1 MKEYKG
7 IIDKLI
13 KDSYEESLVIDVFN
27 DKIYKY
33 AYVNDDIVKLEEL
46 SYADYLNKCNS
57 FIYGD
62 DLDKYIESL
71 SIGNDTNVVRY
82 KMLDESGNYQ
92 EYVNNIIKY
101 KDDGNDLIVVLVAK
115 DKDLDNIVSNNT
127 NSISNMENKLK
138 RMVDSIGNA
147 ILKIHNVI
155 NNGGSVNNKKECI
168 EAILAGIVNE
178 YPEFNEVINSNMN
191 NLFLQKKSTIMIIDD
206 DKMTCSLIKKIF
218 DKDYDIIIANN
229 GKEAIE
235 YLSDNDNSSFKANIA
250 CIFLDLLM
258 PVLDGFSVLDYLNDN
273 NYLNKLPVIIISG
286 NYDKETRN
294 RAYSYQI
301 ADMLEKPFNVQ
312 VVRHRIEKMIN
323 LYKSSSSINNMMIE
337 QHREL
342 KNIANSLIVSYEID
356 NEKMMKMVKKYTR
369 ILAIQVSVD
378 YKEYNIFISAR
389 AKLEKSFPICLG
401 GGGAKNFPCDILRV
415 GIGLYGYGDDM
426 LKKVMTLE
434 GKVLQIRTL
443 EKGERAGY
451 GGSFKASKPT
461 TLAIV
466 SVGYADGFERVGSKN
481 LEVKIDSKK
490 FKIVGRTCMD
500 ACFVDITG
508 GDVKVGQSVTVMDD
522 ANVLSKKYKKSTY
535 EILTSFT
542 KFRGERKITP

>member
-33 AYVNDDIVKLEEL
+33 AYMNDDIVKLEEL

-138 RMVDSIGNA
+138 RMVDSMGNA

-323 LYKSSSSINNMMIE
+323 LYKSSSSVNNMMVE

-342 KNIANSLIVSYEID
+342 KNIANSLIVSYEVD

-378 YKEYNIFISAR
+378 YKEYNINNKIIDKIAESA
-389 AKLEKSFPICLG
+389 G
-401 GGGAKNFPCDILRV
+401 YY
-415 GIGLYGYGDDM
+415 GIGNYTLPKSVLYKRGVYSEEERSLIKMANINGANIIKYVLARDNNKIDEKYCYEIVKYYNERYDGNGYPEGLSGNSIPLSTQIASVVIEYSNLINTITPVDYDRVASLIIM
-426 LKKVMTLE
+426 ESGRKFNPKIVESFKKVMKEFE
-434 GKVLQIRTL
+434 G
-443 EKGERAGY
+443 
-451 GGSFKASKPT
+451 
-461 TLAIV
+461 
-466 SVGYADGFERVGSKN
+466 
-481 LEVKIDSKK
+481 
-490 FKIVGRTCMD
+490 
-500 ACFVDITG
+500 IT
-508 GDVKVGQSVTVMDD
+508 KVG
-522 ANVLSKKYKKSTY
+522 
-535 EILTSFT
+535 E
-542 KFRGERKITP
+542 

>member
-57 FIYGD
+57 FIYGA

-92 EYVNNIIKY
+92 EYVNNVIKY

-235 YLSDNDNSSFKANIA
+235 CLSDNDNSSFKANIA

-323 LYKSSSSINNMMIE
+323 LYKSSSSVNNMMVE

-378 YKEYNIFISAR
+378 YKEYNINNKIIDKIAESA
-389 AKLEKSFPICLG
+389 G
-401 GGGAKNFPCDILRV
+401 YY
-415 GIGLYGYGDDM
+415 GIGNYTLPKSVLYKRGMYSEEERSLIKMANINGANIIKYVLARDNNKIDEKYCYEIVKYYNERYDGNGYPEGLSGNSIPLSTQIASVAIEYSNLINTITPVDYDRVASLIIM
-426 LKKVMTLE
+426 ESGRKFNPKIVESFKKVMKEFE
-434 GKVLQIRTL
+434 G
-443 EKGERAGY
+443 
-451 GGSFKASKPT
+451 
-461 TLAIV
+461 
-466 SVGYADGFERVGSKN
+466 
-481 LEVKIDSKK
+481 
-490 FKIVGRTCMD
+490 
-500 ACFVDITG
+500 IT
-508 GDVKVGQSVTVMDD
+508 KVG
-522 ANVLSKKYKKSTY
+522 
-535 EILTSFT
+535 E
-542 KFRGERKITP
+542 

>member
-33 AYVNDDIVKLEEL
+33 AYMNDDIVKLEEL

-138 RMVDSIGNA
+138 RMVDSMGNA

-378 YKEYNIFISAR
+378 YKEYNINNKIIDKIAESA
-389 AKLEKSFPICLG
+389 G
-401 GGGAKNFPCDILRV
+401 YY
-415 GIGLYGYGDDM
+415 GIGNYTLPKSVLYKRGVYSEEERSLIKMANINGANIIKYVLARDNNKIDEKYCYEIVKYYNERYDGNGYPEGLSGNSIPLSTQIASVAIEYSNLINTITPVDYDRVASLIIM
-426 LKKVMTLE
+426 ESGRKFNPKIVESFKKVMKEFE
-434 GKVLQIRTL
+434 G
-443 EKGERAGY
+443 
-451 GGSFKASKPT
+451 
-461 TLAIV
+461 
-466 SVGYADGFERVGSKN
+466 
-481 LEVKIDSKK
+481 
-490 FKIVGRTCMD
+490 
-500 ACFVDITG
+500 IT
-508 GDVKVGQSVTVMDD
+508 KVG
-522 ANVLSKKYKKSTY
+522 
-535 EILTSFT
+535 E
-542 KFRGERKITP
+542 

>member
-138 RMVDSIGNA
+138 RMVDSMGNA

-378 YKEYNIFISAR
+378 YKEYNINNKIIDKIAESA
-389 AKLEKSFPICLG
+389 G
-401 GGGAKNFPCDILRV
+401 YY
-415 GIGLYGYGDDM
+415 GIGNYTLPKSVLYKRGMYSEEERSLIKMANINGANIIKYVLARDNNKIDEKYCYEIVKYYNERYDGNGYPEGLSGNSIPLSTQIASVAIEYSNLINTITPVDYDRVASLIIM
-426 LKKVMTLE
+426 ESGRKFSPKIVESFKKVMKEFE
-434 GKVLQIRTL
+434 G
-443 EKGERAGY
+443 
-451 GGSFKASKPT
+451 
-461 TLAIV
+461 
-466 SVGYADGFERVGSKN
+466 
-481 LEVKIDSKK
+481 
-490 FKIVGRTCMD
+490 
-500 ACFVDITG
+500 IT
-508 GDVKVGQSVTVMDD
+508 KVG
-522 ANVLSKKYKKSTY
+522 
-535 EILTSFT
+535 E
-542 KFRGERKITP
+542 

>member
-92 EYVNNIIKY
+92 EYVNNVIKY

-178 YPEFNEVINSNMN
+178 YPVFNEVINSNMN

-323 LYKSSSSINNMMIE
+323 LYKSSSSVNNMMVE

-378 YKEYNIFISAR
+378 YKEYNINNKIIDKVAESA
-389 AKLEKSFPICLG
+389 G
-401 GGGAKNFPCDILRV
+401 YY
-415 GIGLYGYGDDM
+415 GIGNYTLPKSVLYKRGMYSEEERSLIKMANINGANIIKYVLARDNNKIDEKYCYEIVKYYNERYDGNGYPEGLSGNSIPLSTQIASVAIEYSNLINTITPVDYDRVASLIIM
-426 LKKVMTLE
+426 ESGRKFNPKIVESFKKVMKEFE
-434 GKVLQIRTL
+434 G
-443 EKGERAGY
+443 
-451 GGSFKASKPT
+451 
-461 TLAIV
+461 
-466 SVGYADGFERVGSKN
+466 
-481 LEVKIDSKK
+481 
-490 FKIVGRTCMD
+490 
-500 ACFVDITG
+500 IT
-508 GDVKVGQSVTVMDD
+508 KVG
-522 ANVLSKKYKKSTY
+522 
-535 EILTSFT
+535 E
-542 KFRGERKITP
+542 

>member
-33 AYVNDDIVKLEEL
+33 ACVNDDIVKLEEL

-71 SIGNDTNVVRY
+71 SIGNDTNIVRY
-82 KMLDESGNYQ
+82 KMLDEAGNYQ
-92 EYVNNIIKY
+92 EYVNNVIKY

-323 LYKSSSSINNMMIE
+323 LYKSSSSVNNMMVE

-378 YKEYNIFISAR
+378 YKEYNINNKIIDRIAESA
-389 AKLEKSFPICLG
+389 G
-401 GGGAKNFPCDILRV
+401 YY
-415 GIGLYGYGDDM
+415 GIGNYTLPKSVLYKRGMYSEEERSLIKMANINGANIIKYVLARDNNKIDEKYCYEIVKYYNERYDGNGYPEGLSGNSIPLSTQIASVAIEYSNLINTITPVDYDRVASLIIM
-426 LKKVMTLE
+426 ESGRKFNPKIVESFKKVMKDFE
-434 GKVLQIRTL
+434 G
-443 EKGERAGY
+443 
-451 GGSFKASKPT
+451 
-461 TLAIV
+461 
-466 SVGYADGFERVGSKN
+466 
-481 LEVKIDSKK
+481 
-490 FKIVGRTCMD
+490 
-500 ACFVDITG
+500 IT
-508 GDVKVGQSVTVMDD
+508 KVG
-522 ANVLSKKYKKSTY
+522 
-535 EILTSFT
+535 E
-542 KFRGERKITP
+542 

>member
-138 RMVDSIGNA
+138 RMVDSMGNA

-378 YKEYNIFISAR
+378 YKEYNINNKIIDKIAESA
-389 AKLEKSFPICLG
+389 G
-401 GGGAKNFPCDILRV
+401 YY
-415 GIGLYGYGDDM
+415 GIGNYTLPKSVLYKRGMYSEEERSLIKMANINGANIIKYVLARDNNKIDEKYCYEIVKYYNERYDGNGYPEGLSGNSIPLSTQIASVAIEYSNLINTITPVDYDRVASLIIM
-426 LKKVMTLE
+426 ESGRKFNPKIVESFKKVMKEFE
-434 GKVLQIRTL
+434 G
-443 EKGERAGY
+443 
-451 GGSFKASKPT
+451 
-461 TLAIV
+461 
-466 SVGYADGFERVGSKN
+466 
-481 LEVKIDSKK
+481 
-490 FKIVGRTCMD
+490 
-500 ACFVDITG
+500 IT
-508 GDVKVGQSVTVMDD
+508 KVG
-522 ANVLSKKYKKSTY
+522 
-535 EILTSFT
+535 E
-542 KFRGERKITP
+542 

>member
-155 NNGGSVNNKKECI
+155 TIGGSVNNKKECI

-323 LYKSSSSINNMMIE
+323 LYKSSSSVNNMMVE

-342 KNIANSLIVSYEID
+342 KNIANSLIVSYEVD
-356 NEKMMKMVKKYTR
+356 NEKMMKMVKKYNINNKIIDR
-369 ILAIQVSVD
+369 IAESAGYYGIGNYTLPKSVLYKRGMYSEEERSLIKMANINGANIIKYVLARDNNKIDEKYCYEIVKYYNERYDGNGYPEGLSGNSIPLSTQIASVAIEYSNLINTITPVD
-378 YKEYNIFISAR
+378 YDRVASLIIMESGRKFNPKIVE
-389 AKLEKSFPICLG
+389 SF
-401 GGGAKNFPCDILRV
+401 
-415 GIGLYGYGDDM
+415 
-426 LKKVMTLE
+426 KKVMKEFE
-434 GKVLQIRTL
+434 G
-443 EKGERAGY
+443 
-451 GGSFKASKPT
+451 
-461 TLAIV
+461 
-466 SVGYADGFERVGSKN
+466 
-481 LEVKIDSKK
+481 
-490 FKIVGRTCMD
+490 
-500 ACFVDITG
+500 IT
-508 GDVKVGQSVTVMDD
+508 KVG
-522 ANVLSKKYKKSTY
+522 
-535 EILTSFT
+535 E
-542 KFRGERKITP
+542 

>member
-155 NNGGSVNNKKECI
+155 NIGGSVNNKKECI

-323 LYKSSSSINNMMIE
+323 LYKSSSSVNNMMVE

-342 KNIANSLIVSYEID
+342 KNIANSLIVSYEVD

-378 YKEYNIFISAR
+378 YKEYNINNKIIDRIAESA
-389 AKLEKSFPICLG
+389 G
-401 GGGAKNFPCDILRV
+401 YY
-415 GIGLYGYGDDM
+415 GIGNYTLPKSVLYKRGMYSEEERSLIKMANINGANIIKYVLARDNNKIDEKYCYEIVKYYNERYDGNGYPEGLSGNSIPLSTQIASVAIEYSNLINTITPVDYDRVASLIIM
-426 LKKVMTLE
+426 ESGRKFNPKIVESFKKVMKEFE
-434 GKVLQIRTL
+434 G
-443 EKGERAGY
+443 
-451 GGSFKASKPT
+451 
-461 TLAIV
+461 
-466 SVGYADGFERVGSKN
+466 
-481 LEVKIDSKK
+481 
-490 FKIVGRTCMD
+490 
-500 ACFVDITG
+500 IT
-508 GDVKVGQSVTVMDD
+508 KVG
-522 ANVLSKKYKKSTY
+522 
-535 EILTSFT
+535 E
-542 KFRGERKITP
+542 

>member
-82 KMLDESGNYQ
+82 KMLDEAGNYQ

-138 RMVDSIGNA
+138 RMIDSIGNA

-155 NNGGSVNNKKECI
+155 NNGGSINNKKECI

-178 YPEFNEVINSNMN
+178 YPEFNEVINNNMN

-323 LYKSSSSINNMMIE
+323 LYKSSSSVNNMMVE

-378 YKEYNIFISAR
+378 YKEYNINNKIIDKIAESA
-389 AKLEKSFPICLG
+389 G
-401 GGGAKNFPCDILRV
+401 YY
-415 GIGLYGYGDDM
+415 GIGNYTLPKSVLYKRGMYSEEERSLIKMANINGANIIKYVLARDNNKIDEKYCYEIVKYYNERYDGNGYPEGLSGNSIPLSTQIASVAIEYSNLINTITPVDYDRVASLIIM
-426 LKKVMTLE
+426 ESGRKFNPKIVESFKKVMKEFE
-434 GKVLQIRTL
+434 G
-443 EKGERAGY
+443 
-451 GGSFKASKPT
+451 
-461 TLAIV
+461 
-466 SVGYADGFERVGSKN
+466 
-481 LEVKIDSKK
+481 
-490 FKIVGRTCMD
+490 
-500 ACFVDITG
+500 IT
-508 GDVKVGQSVTVMDD
+508 KVG
-522 ANVLSKKYKKSTY
+522 
-535 EILTSFT
+535 E
-542 KFRGERKITP
+542 

>member
-92 EYVNNIIKY
+92 EYVNNVIKY

-178 YPEFNEVINSNMN
+178 SPEFNEVINSNMN

-218 DKDYDIIIANN
+218 DNDYDIIIANN

-323 LYKSSSSINNMMIE
+323 LYKSSSSVNNMMVE

-378 YKEYNIFISAR
+378 YKEYNINNKIIDKIAESA
-389 AKLEKSFPICLG
+389 G
-401 GGGAKNFPCDILRV
+401 YY
-415 GIGLYGYGDDM
+415 GIGNYTLPKSVLYKRGMYSEEERSLIKMANINGANIIKYVLARDNNKIDEKYCYEIVKYYNERYDGNGYPEGLSGNSIPLSTQIASVAIEYSNLINTITPVDYDRVASLIIM
-426 LKKVMTLE
+426 ESGRKFNPKIVESFKKVMKEFE
-434 GKVLQIRTL
+434 G
-443 EKGERAGY
+443 
-451 GGSFKASKPT
+451 
-461 TLAIV
+461 
-466 SVGYADGFERVGSKN
+466 
-481 LEVKIDSKK
+481 
-490 FKIVGRTCMD
+490 
-500 ACFVDITG
+500 IT
-508 GDVKVGQSVTVMDD
+508 KVG
-522 ANVLSKKYKKSTY
+522 
-535 EILTSFT
+535 E
-542 KFRGERKITP
+542 

>member
-155 NNGGSVNNKKECI
+155 NIGGSVNNKKECI

-191 NLFLQKKSTIMIIDD
+191 NLFLQNKSTIMIIDD

-273 NYLNKLPVIIISG
+273 NYLSKLPVIIISG

-342 KNIANSLIVSYEID
+342 KNIANSLIVSYEVD

-378 YKEYNIFISAR
+378 YKEYNINNKIIDRIAESA
-389 AKLEKSFPICLG
+389 G
-401 GGGAKNFPCDILRV
+401 YY
-415 GIGLYGYGDDM
+415 GIGNYTLPKSVLYKRGMYSEEERSLIKMANINGANIIKYVLARDNNKIDEKYCYEIVKYYNERYDGNGYPEGLSGNSIPLSTQIASVAIEYSNLINTITPVDYDRVASLIIM
-426 LKKVMTLE
+426 ESGRKFNPKIVESFKKVMKEFE
-434 GKVLQIRTL
+434 G
-443 EKGERAGY
+443 
-451 GGSFKASKPT
+451 
-461 TLAIV
+461 
-466 SVGYADGFERVGSKN
+466 
-481 LEVKIDSKK
+481 
-490 FKIVGRTCMD
+490 
-500 ACFVDITG
+500 IT
-508 GDVKVGQSVTVMDD
+508 KVG
-522 ANVLSKKYKKSTY
+522 
-535 EILTSFT
+535 E
-542 KFRGERKITP
+542 

>member
-13 KDSYEESLVIDVFN
+13 RDSYEESLVIDVFN

-101 KDDGNDLIVVLVAK
+101 KDDDNDLIVVLVAR
-115 DKDLDNIVSNNT
+115 DKDLDNVVSNNT
-127 NSISNMENKLK
+127 NSISNIENKLK

-168 EAILAGIVNE
+168 EAILVGIVNE

-206 DKMTCSLIKKIF
+206 DKMTCGLIKKIF

-323 LYKSSSSINNMMIE
+323 LYKSSSSVNNMMVE

-342 KNIANSLIVSYEID
+342 KNIANSLIVSYEVD

-378 YKEYNIFISAR
+378 YKEYNINNKIIDKIAESA
-389 AKLEKSFPICLG
+389 G
-401 GGGAKNFPCDILRV
+401 YY
-415 GIGLYGYGDDM
+415 GIGNYTLPKSVLYKRGMYSEEERSLIKMANINGANIIKYVLARDNNKIDEKYCYEIVKYYNERYDGNGYPEGLSGNSIPLSTQIASVAIEYSNLINTITPVDYDRVASLVIM
-426 LKKVMTLE
+426 ESGRKFNPKIVESFKKVMKEFE
-434 GKVLQIRTL
+434 G
-443 EKGERAGY
+443 
-451 GGSFKASKPT
+451 
-461 TLAIV
+461 
-466 SVGYADGFERVGSKN
+466 
-481 LEVKIDSKK
+481 
-490 FKIVGRTCMD
+490 
-500 ACFVDITG
+500 IT
-508 GDVKVGQSVTVMDD
+508 KVG
-522 ANVLSKKYKKSTY
+522 
-535 EILTSFT
+535 E
-542 KFRGERKITP
+542 

>member
-323 LYKSSSSINNMMIE
+323 LYKSSSSVNNMMVE

-342 KNIANSLIVSYEID
+342 KNIANSLIVSYEVD

-378 YKEYNIFISAR
+378 YKEYNINNKIIDRIAESA
-389 AKLEKSFPICLG
+389 G
-401 GGGAKNFPCDILRV
+401 YY
-415 GIGLYGYGDDM
+415 GIGNYTLPKSVLYKRGVYSEEERSLIKMANINGANIIKYVLARDNNKIDEKYCYEIVKYYNERYDGNGYPEGLSGNSIPLSTQIASVAIEYSNLINTITPVDYDRVASLIIM
-426 LKKVMTLE
+426 ESGRKFNPKRVESFKKVMKEFE
-434 GKVLQIRTL
+434 G
-443 EKGERAGY
+443 
-451 GGSFKASKPT
+451 
-461 TLAIV
+461 
-466 SVGYADGFERVGSKN
+466 
-481 LEVKIDSKK
+481 
-490 FKIVGRTCMD
+490 
-500 ACFVDITG
+500 IT
-508 GDVKVGQSVTVMDD
+508 KVG
-522 ANVLSKKYKKSTY
+522 
-535 EILTSFT
+535 E
-542 KFRGERKITP
+542 

>member
-71 SIGNDTNVVRY
+71 SIGNDTNIVRY

-235 YLSDNDNSSFKANIA
+235 CLSDNDNSSFKANIA

-323 LYKSSSSINNMMIE
+323 LYKSSSSVNNMMVE

-378 YKEYNIFISAR
+378 YKEYNINNKIIDKIAESA
-389 AKLEKSFPICLG
+389 G
-401 GGGAKNFPCDILRV
+401 YY
-415 GIGLYGYGDDM
+415 GIGNYTLPKSVLYKRGMYSEEERSLIKMANINGANIIKYVLARDNNKIDEKYCYEIVKYYNERYDGNGYPEGLSGNSIPLSTQIASVAIEYSNLINTITPVDYDRVASLIIM
-426 LKKVMTLE
+426 ESGRKFNPKIVESFKKVMKEFE
-434 GKVLQIRTL
+434 G
-443 EKGERAGY
+443 
-451 GGSFKASKPT
+451 
-461 TLAIV
+461 
-466 SVGYADGFERVGSKN
+466 
-481 LEVKIDSKK
+481 
-490 FKIVGRTCMD
+490 
-500 ACFVDITG
+500 IT
-508 GDVKVGQSVTVMDD
+508 KVG
-522 ANVLSKKYKKSTY
+522 
-535 EILTSFT
+535 E
-542 KFRGERKITP
+542 

>member
-13 KDSYEESLVIDVFN
+13 RDSYEESLVIDVFN

-33 AYVNDDIVKLEEL
+33 GYKNDDIVKLEEL

-71 SIGNDTNVVRY
+71 SIGNNTNVVRY

-101 KDDGNDLIVVLVAK
+101 KDDGNDLIVVLVAR
-115 DKDLDNIVSNNT
+115 DKCLDKAISNNT
-127 NSISNMENKLK
+127 NSITSMENKLK

-168 EAILAGIVNE
+168 EAILVGIVNE

-206 DKMTCSLIKKIF
+206 DKMTCGLIKKIF

-323 LYKSSSSINNMMIE
+323 LYKSSSSVNNMMVE

-342 KNIANSLIVSYEID
+342 KNIANSLIVSYEVD

-378 YKEYNIFISAR
+378 YKEYNINNKIIDKIAESA
-389 AKLEKSFPICLG
+389 G
-401 GGGAKNFPCDILRV
+401 YY
-415 GIGLYGYGDDM
+415 GIGNYTLPKSVLYKRGMYSEEERSLIKMANINGANIIKYVLARDNNKIDEKYCYEIVKYYNERYDGNGYPEGLSGNSIPLSTQIASVAIEYSNLINTITPVDYDRVASLIIM
-426 LKKVMTLE
+426 ESGRKFNPKIVESFKKVMKEFE
-434 GKVLQIRTL
+434 G
-443 EKGERAGY
+443 
-451 GGSFKASKPT
+451 
-461 TLAIV
+461 
-466 SVGYADGFERVGSKN
+466 
-481 LEVKIDSKK
+481 
-490 FKIVGRTCMD
+490 
-500 ACFVDITG
+500 IT
-508 GDVKVGQSVTVMDD
+508 KVG
-522 ANVLSKKYKKSTY
+522 
-535 EILTSFT
+535 E
-542 KFRGERKITP
+542 

>member
-13 KDSYEESLVIDVFN
+13 RDSYEESLVIDVFN

-101 KDDGNDLIVVLVAK
+101 KDDGNDLIVVLVAR
-115 DKDLDNIVSNNT
+115 DKDLDNVVSNNTNT

-147 ILKIHNVI
+147 ILKIHNII

-168 EAILAGIVNE
+168 EAILVGIVNE

-206 DKMTCSLIKKIF
+206 DKMTCGLIKKIF

-235 YLSDNDNSSFKANIA
+235 YLSDNDNSNFKANIA

-323 LYKSSSSINNMMIE
+323 LYKSSSSVNNMMVE

-342 KNIANSLIVSYEID
+342 KNIANSLIVSYEVD

-378 YKEYNIFISAR
+378 YKEYNINNKIIDKIAESA
-389 AKLEKSFPICLG
+389 G
-401 GGGAKNFPCDILRV
+401 YY
-415 GIGLYGYGDDM
+415 GIGNYTLPKSVLYKRGMYSEEERSLIKMANINGANIIKYVLARDNNKIDEKYCYEIVKYYNERYDGNGYPEGLSGNSIPLSTQIASVAIEYSNLINTITPVDYDRVASLVIM
-426 LKKVMTLE
+426 ESGRKFNPKIVESFKKVMKEFE
-434 GKVLQIRTL
+434 G
-443 EKGERAGY
+443 
-451 GGSFKASKPT
+451 
-461 TLAIV
+461 
-466 SVGYADGFERVGSKN
+466 
-481 LEVKIDSKK
+481 
-490 FKIVGRTCMD
+490 
-500 ACFVDITG
+500 IT
-508 GDVKVGQSVTVMDD
+508 KVG
-522 ANVLSKKYKKSTY
+522 
-535 EILTSFT
+535 E
-542 KFRGERKITP
+542 

>member
-33 AYVNDDIVKLEEL
+33 AYMNDDIVKLEEL

-155 NNGGSVNNKKECI
+155 NIGGSVNNKKECI

-342 KNIANSLIVSYEID
+342 KNIANSLIVSYEVD

-378 YKEYNIFISAR
+378 YKEYNINNKIIDRIAESA
-389 AKLEKSFPICLG
+389 G
-401 GGGAKNFPCDILRV
+401 YY
-415 GIGLYGYGDDM
+415 GIGNYTLPKSVLYKRGVYSEEERSLIKMANINGANIIKYVLARDNNKIDEKYCYEIVKYYNERYDGNGYPEGLSGNSIPLSTQIASVAIEYSNLINTITPVDYDRVASLIIM
-426 LKKVMTLE
+426 ESGRKFNPKIVESFKKVMKEFE
-434 GKVLQIRTL
+434 G
-443 EKGERAGY
+443 
-451 GGSFKASKPT
+451 
-461 TLAIV
+461 
-466 SVGYADGFERVGSKN
+466 
-481 LEVKIDSKK
+481 
-490 FKIVGRTCMD
+490 
-500 ACFVDITG
+500 IT
-508 GDVKVGQSVTVMDD
+508 KVG
-522 ANVLSKKYKKSTY
+522 
-535 EILTSFT
+535 E
-542 KFRGERKITP
+542 

>member
-92 EYVNNIIKY
+92 EYVNNVIKY

-323 LYKSSSSINNMMIE
+323 LYKSSSSVNNMMVE

-378 YKEYNIFISAR
+378 YKEYNINNKIIDKIAESA
-389 AKLEKSFPICLG
+389 G
-401 GGGAKNFPCDILRV
+401 YY
-415 GIGLYGYGDDM
+415 GIGNYTLPKSVLYKRGMYSEEERSLIKMANINGANIIKYVLARDNNKIDEKYCYEIVKYYNERYDGNGYPEGLSGNSIPLSTQIASVAIEYSNLINTITPVDYDGVASLIIM
-426 LKKVMTLE
+426 ESGRKFNPKIVESFKKVMKEFE
-434 GKVLQIRTL
+434 G
-443 EKGERAGY
+443 
-451 GGSFKASKPT
+451 
-461 TLAIV
+461 
-466 SVGYADGFERVGSKN
+466 
-481 LEVKIDSKK
+481 
-490 FKIVGRTCMD
+490 
-500 ACFVDITG
+500 IT
-508 GDVKVGQSVTVMDD
+508 KVG
-522 ANVLSKKYKKSTY
+522 
-535 EILTSFT
+535 E
-542 KFRGERKITP
+542 

>member
-71 SIGNDTNVVRY
+71 SIGNDTNIVRY

-235 YLSDNDNSSFKANIA
+235 CLSDNDNSSFKANIA

-323 LYKSSSSINNMMIE
+323 LYKSSSSVNNMMVE

-378 YKEYNIFISAR
+378 YKEYNINNKIIDKIAESA
-389 AKLEKSFPICLG
+389 G
-401 GGGAKNFPCDILRV
+401 YY
-415 GIGLYGYGDDM
+415 GIGNYTLPKSVLYKRGMYSEEERSLIKMANINGANIIKYVLTRDNNKIDEKYCYEIVKYYNERYDGNGYPEGLSGNSIPLSTQIASVAIEYSNLINTITPVDYDRVASLIIM
-426 LKKVMTLE
+426 ESGRKFNPKIVESFKKVMKEFE
-434 GKVLQIRTL
+434 G
-443 EKGERAGY
+443 
-451 GGSFKASKPT
+451 
-461 TLAIV
+461 
-466 SVGYADGFERVGSKN
+466 
-481 LEVKIDSKK
+481 
-490 FKIVGRTCMD
+490 
-500 ACFVDITG
+500 IT
-508 GDVKVGQSVTVMDD
+508 KVG
-522 ANVLSKKYKKSTY
+522 
-535 EILTSFT
+535 E
-542 KFRGERKITP
+542 

>member
-82 KMLDESGNYQ
+82 KMLDEAGNYQ
-92 EYVNNIIKY
+92 EYVNNVIKY

-138 RMVDSIGNA
+138 RMIDSIGNA

-155 NNGGSVNNKKECI
+155 NNGGSINNKKECI

-235 YLSDNDNSSFKANIA
+235 CLSDNDNSSFKANIA

-323 LYKSSSSINNMMIE
+323 LYKSSSSVNNMMVE

-378 YKEYNIFISAR
+378 YKEYNINNKIIDKIAESA
-389 AKLEKSFPICLG
+389 G
-401 GGGAKNFPCDILRV
+401 YY
-415 GIGLYGYGDDM
+415 GIGNYTLPKSVLYKRGMYSEEERSLIKMANINGANIIKYVLARDNNKIDEKYCYEIVKYYNERYDGNGYPEGLSGNSIPLSTQIASVAIEYSNLINTITPVDYDRVASLIIM
-426 LKKVMTLE
+426 ESGRKFNPKIVESFKKVMKEFE
-434 GKVLQIRTL
+434 G
-443 EKGERAGY
+443 
-451 GGSFKASKPT
+451 
-461 TLAIV
+461 
-466 SVGYADGFERVGSKN
+466 
-481 LEVKIDSKK
+481 
-490 FKIVGRTCMD
+490 
-500 ACFVDITG
+500 IT
-508 GDVKVGQSVTVMDD
+508 KVG
-522 ANVLSKKYKKSTY
+522 
-535 EILTSFT
+535 E
-542 KFRGERKITP
+542 

>member
-57 FIYGD
+57 FIYGA

-92 EYVNNIIKY
+92 EYVNNVIKY

-147 ILKIHNVI
+147 ILKFHNVI

-206 DKMTCSLIKKIF
+206 DKMTCGLIKKIF

-323 LYKSSSSINNMMIE
+323 LYKSSSSVNNMMVE

-378 YKEYNIFISAR
+378 YKEYNINNKIIDKIAESA
-389 AKLEKSFPICLG
+389 G
-401 GGGAKNFPCDILRV
+401 YY
-415 GIGLYGYGDDM
+415 GIGNYTLPKSVLYKRGMYSEEERSLIKMANINGANIIKYVLARDNNKIDEKYCYEIVKYYNERYDGNGYPEGLSGNSIPLSTQIASVAIEYSNLINTITPVDYDRVASLIIM
-426 LKKVMTLE
+426 ESGRKFNPKIVESFKKVMNEFE
-434 GKVLQIRTL
+434 G
-443 EKGERAGY
+443 
-451 GGSFKASKPT
+451 
-461 TLAIV
+461 
-466 SVGYADGFERVGSKN
+466 
-481 LEVKIDSKK
+481 
-490 FKIVGRTCMD
+490 
-500 ACFVDITG
+500 IT
-508 GDVKVGQSVTVMDD
+508 KVG
-522 ANVLSKKYKKSTY
+522 
-535 EILTSFT
+535 E
-542 KFRGERKITP
+542 